1 MTNRQLML
9 KALNKKVIPSL
20 LEQGFVGKYPD
31 FRREKDD
38 CIEFIGFQTNKW
50 GGSFTIE
57 VSAIFPNSKHN
68 NCLGD
73 TIAENVWGTS
83 NCYRLD
89 GMFDGWFYYSDVY
102 LVDKN
107 FYTNI
112 NEKESKTFIPPKHY
126 KLVQKFTPEAAENIC
141 DEINKQFKKAFILL
155 DEFEN
160 SDNKEFFQF
169 DDCENNDDKKLNN
182 LLNKI
187 KTILQDSFKKSFWH

>member
-1 MTNRQLML
+1 MTNRQIML
-9 KALNKKVIPSL
+9 KVLNKNVIPKL
-20 LEQGFVGKYPD
+20 LEQGFTGKYPD

-57 VSAIFPNSKHN
+57 VSAIFPNSKHT

-73 TIAENVWGTS
+73 LVAEDVTGTEER
-83 NCYRLD
+83 YRLD

-112 NEKESKTFIPPKHY
+112 NEKEAETFIPPTHY
-126 KLVQKFTPEAAENIC
+126 KIVQKFSPEVAENIC
-141 DEINKQFKKAFILL
+141 DEINNQFKKAFIWLVK
-155 DEFEN
+155 FE
-160 SDNKEFFQF
+160 K
-169 DDCENNDDKKLNN
+169 NNGKNMHHFLRHI
-182 LLNKI
+182 KI
-187 KTILQDSFKKSFWH
+187 EIQAIIYKISWVFKR